1 MKKFISIFVCV
12 TALCAGTRSYSQ
24 VTQEWAKGYNG
35 PGNGIDIAFS
45 LAVDSQGNVFVTGN
59 SPGETSANDIT
70 TIKYNSVGQ
79 RQWIQRYNGPGN
91 GDDGTNGTN
100 AIGIDNAGNVY
111 VTGWSLGQENT
122 DFVTIKYDTNG
133 IQQWARRYNGP
144 GNAYDAP
151 YGIAVDAAGT
161 VYVAGGSEGNGS
173 GSDYTVIKYDT
184 AGTRQ
189 WVRRYNGP
197 GNGYDT
203 AQALT
208 VDPAGNVCV
217 TGYSTGISGL
227 GDCVTLKYD
236 AAGNP
241 QWARRYDGEA
251 NGTDYGT
258 SIASD
263 AAGNIYVTGG
273 SAGSATNQ
281 DYVTIKYNP
290 LGRMHWASTYSSLG
304 ANYDEGRSLG
314 VDGSGNVYV
323 TGVLAFSEG
332 GTSDNFG
339 TIKYNSSGVQ
349 QWVETYDGPAHIADE
364 AFSIAVDQGGN
375 SYVVGYGHGLTSGSD
390 LTTIKYNTDGAQQWL
405 ATYNSPAN
413 STDTGFEIGL
423 DSEGNVY
430 VSGSRT
436 GPDASLDYVLVK
448 YSQ

>member
-1 MKKFISIFVCV
+1 MKKFIPILVCA

-45 LAVDSQGNVFVTGN
+45 LAADSLGNVFVTGN

-79 RQWIQRYNGPGN
+79 RQWVQRYNGPGN

-122 DFVTIKYDTNG
+122 DLVTIKYDTNG

-173 GSDYTVIKYDT
+173 GSDYTVIKYDS
-184 AGTRQ
+184 AGARQ
-189 WVRRYNGP
+189 WVRRYNGA

-217 TGYSTGISGL
+217 TGYSTGIR
-227 GDCVTLKYD
+227 C
-236 AAGNP
+236 
-241 QWARRYDGEA
+241 
-251 NGTDYGT
+251 
-258 SIASD
+258 
-263 AAGNIYVTGG
+263 
-273 SAGSATNQ
+273 
-281 DYVTIKYNP
+281 
-290 LGRMHWASTYSSLG
+290 GR
-304 ANYDEGRSLG
+304 
-314 VDGSGNVYV
+314 
-323 TGVLAFSEG
+323 
-332 GTSDNFG
+332 
-339 TIKYNSSGVQ
+339 
-349 QWVETYDGPAHIADE
+349 
-364 AFSIAVDQGGN
+364 
-375 SYVVGYGHGLTSGSD
+375 
-390 LTTIKYNTDGAQQWL
+390 
-405 ATYNSPAN
+405 
-413 STDTGFEIGL
+413 
-423 DSEGNVY
+423 
-430 VSGSRT
+430 
-436 GPDASLDYVLVK
+436 
-448 YSQ
+448 

>member
-1 MKKFISIFVCV
+1 MKKLIPILVCA
-12 TALCAGTRSYSQ
+12 TALCAGTRSHCQ

-45 LAVDSQGNVFVTGN
+45 LARDSQGNVFVSGN
-59 SPGETSANDIT
+59 SPGATSANDIT

-79 RQWIQRYNGPGN
+79 RQWVQRYNGPGN

-100 AIGIDNAGNVY
+100 AIGIDNAGNIY

-151 YGIAVDAAGT
+151 YGIAVDAAGS
-161 VYVAGGSEGNGS
+161 VHVAGGSEGNGS

-184 AGTRQ
+184 AGARQ

-197 GNGYDT
+197 GNGFDN

-208 VDPAGNVCV
+208 VDQAGNVCV

-227 GDCVTLKYD
+227 ADCVTIKYD

-241 QWARRYDGEA
+241 QWARTYDGAA

-273 SAGSATNQ
+273 SAGTVTNQ
-281 DYVTIKYNP
+281 DYVTIKYNS

-339 TIKYNSSGVQ
+339 TIKYNSSGVE
-349 QWVETYDGPAHIADE
+349 QWVETYDGPNQTADE
-364 AFSIAVDQGGN
+364 AFSIAVDQDGN

-413 STDTGFEIGL
+413 STDTGFDVGL

-436 GPDASLDYVLVK
+436 GADASLDYVLVK